1 MNNCKNSTKKLEILK
16 SILDE
21 EEYKDFMDTVSN
33 KQEEISSI
41 SRKPISNYGSALITE
56 KKNIH
61 LLNYVYRNI
70 RYYLR
75 KKETYLPKLEEGI
88 AIVVSKALVIDEVKN
103 GGMDSYFTFG
113 DRLHQRSLCNPFEE
127 MARLLLCS
135 VKREYVEVPL
145 KQDEVVEASVNK
157 IKADQKYFKEILKL
171 AISKNELK
179 NSTKCYFDKD
189 IVESIEMDLE
199 LSNMNSDD
207 IRSATTKEN
216 RGLILYQLDKI
227 TDLYHAGLD
236 YKQIMIGID
245 NQEIFDKLKNKFDNK
260 VIYAKRN
267 IGVYEK
273 TKKLVKGSLN

>member
-1 MNNCKNSTKKLEILK
+1 MNNCKNSTKRLEILK
-16 SILDE
+16 SILNE

-56 KKNIH
+56 KKDIH

-75 KKETYLPKLEEGI
+75 KNEVYLPKLEEGI

-145 KQDEVVEASVNK
+145 RQDEVGEVSVNK
-157 IKADQKYFKEILKL
+157 IKTDQKYFKEVLKL
-171 AISKNELK
+171 AISKDGLK
-179 NSTKCYFDKD
+179 NSIKRYCDVDF
-189 IVESIEMDLE
+189 VESIETDLE
-199 LSNMNSDD
+199 LSNISSDD
-207 IRSATTKEN
+207 ISSATTKDARE
-216 RGLILYQLDKI
+216 LIIYQLEKI
-227 TDLYHAGLD
+227 TELYHTGLG
-236 YKQIMIGID
+236 YKKIMTGIN
-245 NQEIFDKLKNKFDNK
+245 NQEIFDKLKTKFDNK